1 MFIHPK
7 SLKSSHHPLF
17 VGCVGMQILYSV
29 IRGTQ
34 PNSHLK
40 FSPVK
45 SAVTWSLCDTPCRA
59 VPYCAVPEFYP
70 HRFPCGHKNFLCRSR
85 GYDDR

>member
-1 MFIHPK
+1 MR
-7 SLKSSHHPLF
+7 
-17 VGCVGMQILYSV
+17 ILYSV

-45 SAVTWSLCDTPCRA
+45 SAVTRACAIRRA
-59 VPYCAVPEFYP
+59 VPCRTVPCRSFIRTVSFPAAV
-70 HRFPCGHKNFLCRSR
+70 LCRSR
-85 GYDDR
+85 GYDDC